1 MQCCVNQKLFL
12 DLFCIRK
19 WYHRIKHNDIIVE
32 VEVGVEAMRLMNA
45 PCEEVVQGNNANDDR
60 NGPCVVRLTI
70 ALEYLVFL
78 QVSSFRRFERD

>member
-32 VEVGVEAMRLMNA
+32 VEVEAMRLKNA
-45 PCEEVVQGNNANDDR
+45 PCEEVVQGKNATDEQ
-60 NGPCVVRLTI
+60 NGPYAVHLTI
-70 ALEYLVFL
+70 ASQYLVFP
-78 QVSSFRRFERD
+78 QVSSLRRFERD

>member
-32 VEVGVEAMRLMNA
+32 VEVEVDVDAMRLMNP
-45 PCEEVVQGNNANDDR
+45 PCEEVVQGNNVTDDQ
-60 NGPCVVRLTI
+60 NGPCVVHLTI
-70 ALEYLVFL
+70 A
-78 QVSSFRRFERD
+78 